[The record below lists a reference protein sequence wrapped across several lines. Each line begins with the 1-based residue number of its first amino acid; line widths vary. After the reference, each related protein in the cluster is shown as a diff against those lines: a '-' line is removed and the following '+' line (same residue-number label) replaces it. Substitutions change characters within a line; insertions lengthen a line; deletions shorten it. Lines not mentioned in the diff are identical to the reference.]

1 MLLLA
6 QMSFL
11 QLLLTSVVFN
21 TSANMLLKA
30 GVEKLGGFTLSKTN
44 LITDLA
50 KAATSPFIIGGLI
63 LYGLSFILW
72 LKVLTTNDLSR
83 VYPIFVT
90 CVFILTTIGSAKLF
104 GEHISL
110 LRITGL
116 AIAIIGIYVI
126 ART

>member
-1 MLLLA
+1 
-6 QMSFL
+6 
-11 QLLLTSVVFN
+11 
-21 TSANMLLKA
+21 MLLKA

>member
-1 MLLLA
+1 
-6 QMSFL
+6 
-11 QLLLTSVVFN
+11 
-21 TSANMLLKA
+21 MLLKG
-30 GVEKLGGFTLSKTN
+30 GVEKLGGVTLSKTN
-44 LITDLA
+44 LFSDLL
-50 KAATSPFIIGGLI
+50 KAATSPFIIVGII

-72 LKVLTTNDLSR
+72 LRVLTTNDLSR

-104 GEHISL
+104 GEHISM

-116 AIAIIGIYVI
+116 LVAIFGIYLI